1 MATTSGTVDTS
12 STEKGALRKE
22 VEASLDSVKQLI
34 SKSAS
39 PLSST
44 PYAPSNDDNLK
55 ATPSLLASLR
65 KLGFQDAATLISLLT
80 SEAKGQQDDNKFL
93 LEHLVQLLSKQDDG
107 SAISTQLT
115 NAFINNLWN
124 AIPHPPM
131 TSLGKKYQYREADGS
146 NNNSKNKMKFLNVML
161 FLYNLS
167 LLEAFY
173 LFFAFHI
180 FRLL

>member
-1 MATTSGTVDTS
+1 MTTTGGTVDTS

-34 SKSAS
+34 NKSAS

-44 PYAPSNDDNLK
+44 PYAPSNDVNSK

-65 KLGFQDAATLISLLT
+65 KLGFQDAATLLSLLT

-107 SAISTQLT
+107 STISTQLT

-146 NNNSKNKMKFLNVML
+146 NNNSKIKIKFLNFMS
-161 FLYNLS
+161 FLYNLT
-167 LLEAFY
+167 L
-173 LFFAFHI
+173 
-180 FRLL
+180 